1 VGCRR
6 HVAIGTLALCCFDS
20 RRLVKS
26 GEVSWELRAATSFA
40 GLLPDQGHA
49 ADATA
54 LLQPVYD
61 QFIEGFDTADLK
73 PQKHCSTNCVS

>member
-1 VGCRR
+1 MSLSAPSLSAASTADAWSRAAR
-6 HVAIGTLALCCFDS
+6 SLA
-20 RRLVKS
+20 
-26 GEVSWELRAATSFA
+26 ELRAATSFA